1 MSFFKQASV
10 KWIIAGLLSVLGAE
24 AMAAPSCPAGNRMYF
39 IGGNTPAGAYASQN
53 LSNWTAGSLSNSYTF
68 ADGTQATISFADIVD
83 ANNAIILNGAIVAMP
98 FYASFNNLG
107 NGTLNV
113 FNNTTGAKINH
124 SVSLS
129 VNRSTTTSGYVI
141 NDLDSIFGTGSVTLY
156 SERFDV
162 SGSNGQLTFNPAFH
176 TINATNN
183 IVTAI
188 NGQNC
193 QAQGNIANSGCPIE
207 ATWGSANANTAFQG
221 FHSNVIATPSAGYHA
236 ASYGDFYFCLAPPK
250 LTVKKVL
257 NGSRLISTDQFKVTT
272 TGGAINNSFTTT
284 GTGSTLTAGVG
295 LDNSGTLTADTG
307 VTYTITET
315 AASGSLANY
324 ITSYNC
330 TNTNPSG
337 STMPTGSGT
346 SFNIAN
352 LSYGDAVTCT
362 ITNTPNPYTFSG
374 TVFNDYNSITPTST
388 NNYDGLMNN
397 SEVGISGATVKLT
410 DCKSPA
416 TTLGTATTAAD
427 GTYSFVFPASNTSIS
442 SLSNVCL
449 VETNAAVYPND
460 TTKNNITIPLSGAK
474 PYPNNNF
481 GDVTTPLLTLTKSQ
495 TLVNCA
501 DNSDLAL
508 NNTFTTADLGKPA
521 NGTGTEV
528 PSGSCIAYKIVAT
541 NNANVGLTN
550 VVISDKLT
558 DTPVRQ
564 SVLYATPTPKVCVN
578 SNPCTTTM
586 DASSVA
592 VGSNGTIK
600 TAPFNIPAKGTGTLY
615 FKVQY
620 NKK

>member
-10 KWIIAGLLSVLGAE
+10 KWLIAGLLSVLGAE
-24 AMAAPSCPAGNRMYF
+24 AMAAPSCPVGDRMYF

-53 LSNWTAGSLSNSYTF
+53 LSNWTAGRLSNSYTF
-68 ADGTQATISFADIVD
+68 TDGTQATISFANIVD
-83 ANNAIILNGAIVAMP
+83 ASSASGAIPFFGSVAG
-98 FYASFNNLG
+98 FG
-107 NGTLNV
+107 TGTLNMRHT
-113 FNNTTGAKINH
+113 TTGAKTNH

-141 NDLDSIFGTGSVTLY
+141 NDLDSYYNGTATQY
-156 SERFDV
+156 SESFDV
-162 SGSNGQLTFNPAFH
+162 SGSNGQLTHNPTFH
-176 TINATNN
+176 TINTASN

-188 NGQNC
+188 DSQNC
-193 QAQGNIANSGCPIE
+193 ASGSNPACPIE

-221 FHSNVIATPSAGYHA
+221 FHSNVTNRNSTADHMS
-236 ASYGDFYFCLAPPK
+236 SYGDFYFCLAPPK

-257 NGSRLISTDQFKVTT
+257 NGSRDLSTDQFKVTT
-272 TGGAINNSFTTT
+272 TGGTINNSFTTT

-295 LDNSGTLTADTG
+295 LDNSGTLTAGTG
-307 VTYTITET
+307 VTYTIAET
-315 AASGSLANY
+315 ATSGSLANY

-330 TNTNPSG
+330 TNANPSG

-362 ITNTPNPYTFSG
+362 ITNTPKTYVFSG
-374 TVFNDYNSITPTST
+374 TVFNDYTST
-388 NNYDGLMNN
+388 NTTTNYNGSLDGGEAGIVNANVAITDCQTPVKTLATAVTTPANGAY
-397 SEVGISGATVKLT
+397 SFSLPASALVGI
-410 DCKSPA
+410 
-416 TTLGTATTAAD
+416 
-427 GTYSFVFPASNTSIS
+427 N
-442 SLSNVCL
+442 NVCL
-449 VETNAAVYPND
+449 VETNATGYPND
-460 TTKNNITIPLSGAK
+460 TSKNSITVPITAATNYTS
-474 PYPNNNF
+474 NNF
-481 GDVTTPLLTLTKSQ
+481 GDVASPLLTLTKSQ

-528 PSGSCIAYKIVAT
+528 PPGSCIAYKIVAI

-592 VGSNGTIK
+592 VGSNGIIK
-600 TAPFNIPAKGTGTLY
+600 TAAFNVPAKGTGTLY

>member
-1 MSFFKQASV
+1 MSFFKRASV
-10 KWIIAGLLSVLGAE
+10 KWLIAGLLSVLGAE
-24 AMAAPSCPAGNRMYF
+24 AMAAPSCPAGDRMYF

-53 LSNWTAGSLSNSYTF
+53 LSNWRAGSLSKAYTF
-68 ADGTQATISFADIVD
+68 TDGTQATISFANIVD
-83 ANNAIILNGAIVAMP
+83 ANNSDATVPFFESVAD
-98 FYASFNNLG
+98 FG
-107 NGTLNV
+107 NGTLNMRH
-113 FNNTTGAKINH
+113 NSRGAKTNH

-141 NDLDSIFGTGSVTLY
+141 NDLDSLPNGRTIAY

-162 SGSNGQLTFNPAFH
+162 SGSNGQLTHNPTFH
-176 TINATNN
+176 TINTASNT
-183 IVTAI
+183 VTAI
-188 NGQNC
+188 DGQNC
-193 QAQGNIANSGCPIE
+193 TGGTNNSACPIE
-207 ATWGSANANTAFQG
+207 ATWGSANANTAFRG
-221 FHSNVIATPSAGYHA
+221 FHSNVATNSSTATHRS
-236 ASYGDFYFCLAPPK
+236 SYGDFYFCIAPPK
-250 LTVKKVL
+250 LTVEKVL
-257 NGSRLISTDQFKVTT
+257 NGSRVISTDQFKVTT
-272 TGGAINNSFTTT
+272 TGGTINNSFTTT

-295 LDNSGTLTADTG
+295 LDNSGTLTATTG
-307 VTYTITET
+307 VTYTIAET
-315 AASGSLANY
+315 ATSGSLANY

-330 TNTNPSG
+330 TNANPSG

-352 LSYGDAVTCT
+352 LSNEDAVTCT
-362 ITNTPNPYTFSG
+362 ITNTPKTYVFSG
-374 TVFNDYNSITPTST
+374 TVFNDYNSISTTTNYNGILDGGEAGIANANVTITDCQTPVKTLATAVTTPANGAYSFS
-388 NNYDGLMNN
+388 LPA
-397 SEVGISGATVKLT
+397 SALVGI
-410 DCKSPA
+410 
-416 TTLGTATTAAD
+416 
-427 GTYSFVFPASNTSIS
+427 N
-442 SLSNVCL
+442 NVCL
-449 VETNAAVYPND
+449 VETNATGYPND
-460 TTKNNITIPLSGAK
+460 TSKNSITVPITAATNYTS
-474 PYPNNNF
+474 NNF
-481 GDVTTPLLTLTKSQ
+481 GDVASPLLTLTKSQ

-528 PSGSCIAYKIVAT
+528 PPGSCIAYKIVAT

-578 SNPCTTTM
+578 SNSCTTTM

-592 VGSNGTIK
+592 VGSNGIMK
-600 TAPFNIPAKGTGTLY
+600 TAAFNVPAKGTGTLY